1 MPTKNAWLTPPLSW
15 FVPMNTWKAT
25 SLGTEAD
32 ATEIAS
38 TKLPNMP
45 MFCTVLR
52 TPEMLP
58 NEPVRAL
65 AITALLL
72 AGKNMDVP
80 KPEMAEAMRT
90 M

>member
-15 FVPMNTWKAT
+15 FVQMNTWNAT
-25 SLGTEAD
+25 CLGTDAA
-32 ATEIAS
+32 ATEIAK
-38 TKLPNMP
+38 TKLPKMP
-45 MFCTVLR
+45 MFCTVLK

-58 NEPVRAL
+58 YEPDLAF

-72 AGKNMDVP
+72 AGKNMEVHRP
-80 KPEMAEAMRT
+80 VMAEATST